1 MAVVDEGRDGVHDVA
16 DEGAGRA
23 EGFRGRATDDDR
35 PETEGRAQAD
45 PGDVNPSGH
54 DRDVP
59 LSDAVIEDTSGK
71 WTARDLTVRSRP
83 ESDIEDVPRQPVS
96 EDDFES
102 DEEF

>member
-1 MAVVDEGRDGVHDVA
+1 MTVMDEGRDGVRDVA

-23 EGFRGRATDDDR
+23 EESRGRVREDDQLEAD
-35 PETEGRAQAD
+35 GRAQAGS
-45 PGDVNPSGH
+45 GDTNPSGH

-59 LSDAVIEDTSGK
+59 LSDAVVEDTSGN
-71 WTARDLTVRSRP
+71 WTAHDLTVRSRP